1 MILCT
6 ECIKI
11 DGIEVL
17 NVDEISKEKRKRK
30 RVETKLLRSP
40 YIGEAGRGRVKA
52 SGNRDG
58 I

>member
-11 DGIEVL
+11 DGTEVL

-40 YIGEAGRGRVKA
+40 YI
-52 SGNRDG
+52 
-58 I
+58 